1 MLRHPVIKGMPWR
14 SEGENA
20 VIIQPGGKIPE
31 YIHIENFRT
40 GPTVDSKNI
49 WIPRITEIK
58 ETSTTEF
65 KQIDE
70 DKFLGIPA
78 LIQNSEVEPDSKLLL
93 QLHTN
98 WLPFYINAG
107 GAPTMFVFINNTNDG
122 GFILIEDISRS
133 IHIS

>member
-58 ETSTTEF
+58 ETST
-65 KQIDE
+65 
-70 DKFLGIPA
+70 
-78 LIQNSEVEPDSKLLL
+78 LIKSAISDIFSAASLTSVFSKEITLLS
-93 QLHTN
+93 
-98 WLPFYINAG
+98 
-107 GAPTMFVFINNTNDG
+107 V
-122 GFILIEDISRS
+122 RS
-133 IHIS
+133 LSSS